1 MNEIQKDPMFEIFIS
16 EAKEIV
22 NSLERTFIDLK
33 ENNISLDA
41 VASEALRLFHTLK
54 GSSAMMGFNNLS
66 EVCHKAEDIFIYVRD
81 KKMIPKD
88 LNEFILNMLRLVDF
102 LNCQIVCLEGSE
114 KSISDDN
121 IEDILTKLNESLHEF
136 VDDVNKK
143 ETRYYIKLFFQEGW
157 EMENLRA
164 FLIVQNLK
172 NYAKILEYQ
181 PADIENNMQSA
192 EKIKKDGFLIV
203 IETPMKKEDVLKLFE
218 SFAWVKDIKLSET
231 LEKSAQDKEE
241 LSNQSY
247 FSYTNKLINV
257 NIEKVDKLIDL
268 IGEMVITFSMIV
280 QHSEIKGDEN
290 SSIKNLTI
298 QMSKLIRELQEVAMS
313 MRMLPL
319 SSTFQRMKRI
329 IVEMSTK
336 LQKPVEVHISGEET
350 ELDKVLIE
358 HITDPLIHIVRNAID
373 HGIESQSER
382 LQKGKSKVGN
392 IYITAKNSG
401 SEVIISIQDDG
412 KGIDKE
418 KIIKKALEKKLISS
432 ADDISENELF
442 DLIFLPGFST
452 KEETTEY
459 SGRGVGLDIVKR
471 SIQKIGGKIV
481 VESSKDVGTKF
492 TIKIPLTLAIIDGM
506 LIEVNGNIFVLPLNS
521 IVETFKLEKTQIIS
535 ENGVPFVYRRG
546 LCFNIVDLN
555 RIFFAGN
562 MLSRIKQSYLGI
574 LVTNGEK
581 SAILLVDNMIS
592 QQQIV
597 IKTLPAILNQVR
609 GISGCTLLGSGQIAF
624 ILDIDSLLER

>member
-1 MNEIQKDPMFEIFIS
+1 
-16 EAKEIV
+16 
-22 NSLERTFIDLK
+22 
-33 ENNISLDA
+33 
-41 VASEALRLFHTLK
+41 
-54 GSSAMMGFNNLS
+54 
-66 EVCHKAEDIFIYVRD
+66 
-81 KKMIPKD
+81 
-88 LNEFILNMLRLVDF
+88 
-102 LNCQIVCLEGSE
+102 
-114 KSISDDN
+114 
-121 IEDILTKLNESLHEF
+121 
-136 VDDVNKK
+136 
-143 ETRYYIKLFFQEGW
+143 
-157 EMENLRA
+157 MENLRA

-172 NYAKILEYQ
+172 NYVKILEYQ
-181 PADIENNMQSA
+181 PSDIENNMQSA

>member
-1 MNEIQKDPMFEIFIS
+1 VNEIQKDPMFEIFIS

-66 EVCHKAEDIFIYVRD
+66 EVCHKAEDIFICVRD

-88 LNEFILNMLRLVDF
+88 LDEFILNMLRLVDF

-280 QHSEIKGDEN
+280 QHPEIKGDEN

-350 ELDKVLIE
+350 ELDKILIE

-555 RIFFAGN
+555 RIFFTGN

>member
-88 LNEFILNMLRLVDF
+88 LDEFILNMLRLVDF

-114 KSISDDN
+114 KSVSNDD

-143 ETRYYIKLFFQEGW
+143 EIRYYIKLFFQEGW

>member
-1 MNEIQKDPMFEIFIS
+1 VNEIQKDPMFEIFIS

-66 EVCHKAEDIFIYVRD
+66 EVCHKAEDIFICVRD

-88 LNEFILNMLRLVDF
+88 LDEFILNMLRLVDF

-114 KSISDDN
+114 KSVSNDD

-143 ETRYYIKLFFQEGW
+143 EIRYYIKLFFQEGW

-172 NYAKILEYQ
+172 NYVKILEYQ
-181 PADIENNMQSA
+181 PSDIENNMQSA

-319 SSTFQRMKRI
+319 SSTFQRLKRI
-329 IVEMSTK
+329 VVEMSTK

-481 VESSKDVGTKF
+481 VESSKDMGTKF

>member
-1 MNEIQKDPMFEIFIS
+1 VNEIQKDPMFEIFIS

-66 EVCHKAEDIFIYVRD
+66 KVCHKAEDIFVGVRD
-81 KKMIPKD
+81 RKMIPKD
-88 LNEFILNMLRLVDF
+88 LDEFILNMLRLVDF
-102 LNCQIVCLEGSE
+102 LNCQIGCLEGSE
-114 KSISDDN
+114 KSASNDN
-121 IEDILTKLNESLHEF
+121 IEDILTELSKSLHEF

-143 ETRYYIKLFFQEGW
+143 ETRYCIKLFFEEGW

-172 NYAKILEYQ
+172 NYVKILEYQ
-181 PADIENNMQSA
+181 PSDIENNMQSA

-218 SFAWVKDIKLSET
+218 NFAWIKNIKLNET
-231 LEKSAQDKEE
+231 LEKSVQDKEE
-241 LSNQSY
+241 YSNQSY
-247 FSYTNKLINV
+247 INYTNKLINV

-280 QHSEIKGDEN
+280 QHPEIKGDEN
-290 SSIKNLTI
+290 SGIKNLTI

-319 SSTFQRMKRI
+319 SSTFQRLKRI

-336 LQKPVEVHISGEET
+336 LQKPVEVYISGEET

-392 IYITAKNSG
+392 IYINAKNSG

-418 KIIKKALEKKLISS
+418 KIIKKALEKELISS

-459 SGRGVGLDIVKR
+459 SGRGVGLDVVKN

-481 VESSKDVGTKF
+481 IESSKDVGTKF

-506 LIEVNGNIFVLPLNS
+506 LIDVNGNIFVLPLNS
-521 IVETFKLEKTQIIS
+521 IVETFRLEKTQIIS
-535 ENGVPFVYRRG
+535 ENGVPLIYRRG

-555 RIFFAGN
+555 RIFFTGN
-562 MLSRIKQSYLGI
+562 MLSEVKQYYLGI

-581 SAILLVDNMIS
+581 SAVLLVDNMIS

-597 IKTLPAILNQVR
+597 IKTLPAILKKIK

>member
-66 EVCHKAEDIFIYVRD
+66 EVCHKAEDIFICVRD

-88 LNEFILNMLRLVDF
+88 LDEFILNMLRLVDF

-280 QHSEIKGDEN
+280 QHPEIKGDEN

-350 ELDKVLIE
+350 ELDKILIE

-555 RIFFAGN
+555 RIFFTGN

>member
-1 MNEIQKDPMFEIFIS
+1 VNEIQKDPMFEIFIS